1 MHICVY
7 NNVDFFSFRS
17 VGPRIPGAEDYLM
30 FSTAPQTPLQK
41 GPNNYPDTDETLRLA
56 MQKLKQTPLQL
67 QPQQASAGIP
77 HAYVIPIPVVPS
89 ENIQSVVSQQSNN
102 CSNDICESI
111 DSTHSP
117 AISNP
122 TQYQFAPILSEG
134 TNITSVTGSLSAPVP
149 LPIPSSTGAY
159 IQYHESQPLSNFQ
172 TFSCTPHG
180 GFFLPAGYRL
190 IYAPPTGT
198 TQSQPATPAAS
209 HIANSSRDDT
219 PPTTE
224 SHHLLTTAENSTVPS
239 LHSDQ

>member
-1 MHICVY
+1 MY
-7 NNVDFFSFRS
+7 LSFCHLA
-17 VGPRIPGAEDYLM
+17 GPRISGMEDYLM

-41 GPNNYPDTDETLRLA
+41 GSNNYPDTDETLRLA

-102 CSNDICESI
+102 CLNDVSESI
-111 DSTHSP
+111 DTTHST
-117 AISNP
+117 AIGNP

-134 TNITSVTGSLSAPVP
+134 TNPSTAGPLPAPVP
-149 LPIPSSTGAY
+149 LSISGATSAY
-159 IQYHESQPLSNFQ
+159 IQYHEGQPLPNFQ

-190 IYAPPTGT
+190 IYTPPT
-198 TQSQPATPAAS
+198 TQSQPATPATS
-209 HIANSSRDDT
+209 HVTNSSRDDT
-219 PPTTE
+219 PPTAE
-224 SHHLLTTAENSTVPS
+224 SHHSITAENSTVPPS
-239 LHSDQ
+239 HSDQ

>member
-1 MHICVY
+1 MY
-7 NNVDFFSFRS
+7 YP
-17 VGPRIPGAEDYLM
+17 VGSRIPGTEDYLM

-89 ENIQSVVSQQSNN
+89 ENMQSVVSQQSNN
-102 CSNDICESI
+102 CSNDISENV
-111 DSTHSP
+111 DATHSP

-134 TNITSVTGSLSAPVP
+134 TNIPSTAGPLPTP
-149 LPIPSSTGAY
+149 LPISSSTSAY

-190 IYAPPTGT
+190 IYAPSTGT

-209 HIANSSRDDT
+209 HITNSRDDT
-219 PPTTE
+219 PPTE
-224 SHHLLTTAENSTVPS
+224 PPHHSTVENVTVPS
-239 LHSDQ
+239 HSDQ

>member
-1 MHICVY
+1 
-7 NNVDFFSFRS
+7 
-17 VGPRIPGAEDYLM
+17 M

-89 ENIQSVVSQQSNN
+89 ENMQSVVSQQGNN
-102 CSNDICESI
+102 CSNDISESI
-111 DSTHSP
+111 DTMHST
-117 AISNP
+117 AVGNP

-134 TNITSVTGSLSAPVP
+134 TNISSTTGPLPASAP
-149 LPIPSSTGAY
+149 LSISGATSAY
-159 IQYHESQPLSNFQ
+159 IQYHEGQPLSNFQ

-190 IYAPPTGT
+190 IYTPPT
-198 TQSQPATPAAS
+198 TQSQPATPATS
-209 HIANSSRDDT
+209 HVANSSRDDT
-219 PPTTE
+219 PPTAE
-224 SHHLLTTAENSTVPS
+224 SHHSTTAENSTVPS
-239 LHSDQ
+239 SHSDQ